1 METPPTGPKG
11 ALKDTQTQGQGSV
24 DTLNKSINEFLR
36 IRDLDR
42 KILDHYRD
50 TLLSGGEQFAR
61 IFYSYLLQ
69 FPATA
74 AVLNDYR
81 LRGHKL
87 ENLIEKQVAHLRD
100 LLGGDISS
108 TSANKMGAIGQAHY
122 RNGVEPVWIMG
133 AYLLYLDHLQTLIRS
148 HPRIDEAHRKALE
161 DTVTKLLFR
170 DMGLMLEGYWDSSLK
185 ALQRK
190 SNQIGQLRDQIT
202 SILSNIPQ
210 LLWSVDPNTNLPIY
224 VSRNVSLICGQTISM
239 PIPCLEWTLPEDRG
253 QVEFAWKE
261 ALKGNAV
268 DVESR
273 IQDETGDIRW
283 FRRAF
288 NPYKD
293 EKGRV
298 LRIDGVMED
307 ITETRT
313 TISRLRSLA
322 TTDDLTGL
330 LNRSLLYDRLQQ
342 AINLATRH
350 ETGATLILMDLD
362 HFKEINDTL
371 GHAAGDEILVMVANR
386 LQTLLR
392 ESDSLARL
400 GGDEF
405 AVLLPNTRDRR
416 IIRQVA
422 TKLLDCFNTPFIHQD
437 NKLYLGASLGVA
449 CYPEHGDDVDSL
461 MSRADIAMYSSKRNG
476 NGYVFYDASDD
487 PHTPERLQMGSELRH
502 AILENQLRLYYQPK
516 IDMFTGHVTGVEAL
530 VRWQHPE
537 RGLLT
542 PDTFLPLVE
551 RAGLNK
557 TLTDW
562 VLRAAGAQCERW
574 HQQGYRMK
582 LAINVSGRV
591 FQDPDFLAQVEHMVR
606 ETSAPSQY
614 FEIEITENE
623 LMSDI
628 ADVSRILQRLSSLGI
643 TIAIDDF
650 GTGYS
655 SLAYLKELP
664 LHTLKIDKSFVTHMT
679 RNDND
684 AVIVRSMIDL
694 AHNLG
699 RTVVAEGIEC
709 RDTWDLLSILGCDGA
724 QGYYIS
730 HPLPADKFGH
740 WLGRSPWGM
749 G

>member
-1 METPPTGPKG
+1 METPPTGPPR
-11 ALKDTQTQGQGSV
+11 ALKDKQTQGSV
-24 DTLNKSINEFLR
+24 DTLNRSTNEFLR
-36 IRDLDR
+36 IRDLDH
-42 KILDHYRD
+42 KILDRYRD
-50 TLLSGGEQFAR
+50 TLLSGAEQFAR
-61 IFYSYLLQ
+61 VFYNYLLQ

-81 LRGHKL
+81 DRGHQL
-87 ENLIEKQVAHLRD
+87 QTLIEKQLDHLHD
-100 LLGGDISS
+100 LLTGDTSS
-108 TSANKMGAIGQAHY
+108 ASASKMDAIGQAHY

-133 AYLLYLDHLQTLIRS
+133 AYQLYLDHLQTLIRS
-148 HPRIDEAHRKALE
+148 HPRIEDAHRKALE
-161 DTVTKLLFR
+161 DTITKLLFR
-170 DMGLMLEGYWDSSLK
+170 DMGLMLEGYWDSSLE

-190 SNQIGQLRDQIT
+190 NKQVGQLRDQIT

-210 LLWSVDPNTNLPIY
+210 LLWSVDPQSNLPIY
-224 VSRNVSLICGQTISM
+224 VSRNVGLVCGQTITM
-239 PIPCLEWTLPEDRG
+239 PIPCLEWTLAEDRG

-268 DVESR
+268 SVESR
-273 IQDETGDIRW
+273 VQDQSGAVHW
-283 FRRAF
+283 FRRTF
-288 NPYKD
+288 NPYKN
-293 EKGRV
+293 EQGRV
-298 LRIDGVMED
+298 LRIDGIMED
-307 ITETRT
+307 ITETRS
-313 TISRLRSLA
+313 TISRLRSMA
-322 TTDDLTGL
+322 TTDSLTGL
-330 LNRSLLYDRLQQ
+330 LNRALLYDRLHQ
-342 AINLATRH
+342 AISLAARH
-350 ETGATLILMDLD
+350 GDGVTLILMDLD

-371 GHAAGDEILVMVANR
+371 GHPAGDEILVIVASR

-392 ESDSLARL
+392 DSDSLARL

-405 AVLLPNTRDRR
+405 AVLLPNTHDRH
-416 IIRQVA
+416 IIKQVSQ
-422 TKLLDCFNTPFIHQD
+422 KLLDSFNTPFEYEG
-437 NKLYLGASLGVA
+437 NRLYLGASLGIA
-449 CYPEHGDDVDSL
+449 CYPEHGNDVDSL

-476 NGYVFYDASDD
+476 VGYQFYDANDD
-487 PHTPERLQMGSELRH
+487 PHTPERLQLGSELRR
-502 AILENQLRLYYQPK
+502 AILENQLCLYYQPK
-516 IDMFTGHVTGVEAL
+516 IDMLTGYVSGVEAL

-542 PDTFLPLVE
+542 PDAFLPLVE

-557 TLTDW
+557 MLTDW
-562 VLRAAGAQCERW
+562 VLHAAGQQCQRW

-606 ETSAPSQY
+606 EMDAPSHY

-628 ADVSRILQRLSSLGI
+628 ADVTRILERLSSLGI
-643 TIAIDDF
+643 SIAIDDF

-664 LHTLKIDKSFVTHMT
+664 LQTLKIDKSFVTHMT

-709 RDTWDLLSILGCDGA
+709 RDTWDLLNILGCDGA